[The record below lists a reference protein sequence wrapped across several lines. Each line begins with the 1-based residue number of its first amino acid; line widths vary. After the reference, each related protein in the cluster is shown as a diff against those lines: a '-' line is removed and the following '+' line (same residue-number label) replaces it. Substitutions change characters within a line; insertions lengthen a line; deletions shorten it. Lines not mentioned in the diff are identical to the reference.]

1 MSTTVLDPEPR
12 LMWRREGATI
22 AEIIEALSRIRA
34 DFARAEAGDDE
45 HGRPRNC
52 VMTLVAVTAGQ
63 SDERR
68 AQRCSRIIGAH
79 HPAQS
84 IVIREI
90 PGTRGHKF
98 DASIVTDVLR
108 PTTSSAVECEIVT
121 LHVPGSAADHIGSLV
136 DPLVVSGVPTYV
148 WWMGTPPFGRQELH
162 DALRIGDA
170 LVFDSAR
177 FEEPYHAFRGL
188 SKLVTIAH
196 RRLGLGDL
204 HWSRM
209 RPLREVIA
217 QFFMPYDR
225 RSFLSGITEV
235 GIDYTGNGRG
245 NRIAASY
252 TVGWMAS
259 ALGWELQRATAGGGG
274 IVAAHY
280 RAGSRPVEVHFRSV
294 PKDHLASGELSAV
307 RIAGSTHG
315 TTFRLTVARDPER
328 TRRPNPDS
336 AYRSL
341 LSSGGEDDAGIEL
354 TKRQAERHRGVLHDS
369 LDSLHHTA
377 SGEAPGESLP
387 KQPVVI
393 THERRRPDT
402 EQVLLTLIEIGDSPP
417 LRHVQQ
423 VEPEDEAALLLDLL
437 ATGTH
442 DAVFNRSLLAAFE
455 LMRKM

>member
-1 MSTTVLDPEPR
+1 MSSTVLDPEPK
-12 LMWRREGATI
+12 LMWRREDASM
-22 AEIIEALSRIRA
+22 AEVLEALSRIRD
-34 DFARAEAGDDE
+34 DFARSEAGDGE
-45 HGRPRNC
+45 HAHPRNC
-52 VMTLVAVTAGQ
+52 VMTLIAVSANQGE
-63 SDERR
+63 ERR

-90 PGTRGHKF
+90 AGMRGQKL
-98 DASIVTDVLR
+98 DASIVTDVMR
-108 PTTSSAVECEIVT
+108 PAMSCAVECEIVT

-136 DPLVVSGVPTYV
+136 DPLVVSGVPTYL
-148 WWMGTPPFGRQELH
+148 WWMGTPPFGHQELH
-162 DALRIGDA
+162 DVLRIGDA

-177 FEEPYHAFRGL
+177 FEEPFQSFRGL
-188 SKLVTIAH
+188 SKLVTVAH
-196 RRLGLGDL
+196 HHLGWGDL
-204 HWSRM
+204 HWSRL

-217 QFFMPYDR
+217 QFFTPYDR

-235 GIDYTGNGRG
+235 GIDYAGNGRG

-259 ALGWELQRATAGGGG
+259 ALGWKLQRATAGAGG

-280 RAGSRPVEVHFRSV
+280 RAGSRPIEVHFRSV
-294 PKDHLASGELSAV
+294 PKERLASGELSAI
-307 RIAGSTHG
+307 RIAGAAQG

-328 TRRPNPDS
+328 LRRPDTDV

-341 LSSGGEDDAGIEL
+341 LPTGGEDDAGIEL
-354 TKRQAERHRGVLHDS
+354 TKRRAERHRGVLHDS

-377 SGEAPGESLP
+377 SGDPPGESRP

-393 THERRRPDT
+393 THERRRTDT
-402 EQVLLTLIEIGDSPP
+402 DQVLLTLIEIGDSPP

-423 VEPEDEAALLLDLL
+423 IAPEDEAVLLLDLL

-442 DAVFNRSLLAAFE
+442 DKVFNRSLLAAFE